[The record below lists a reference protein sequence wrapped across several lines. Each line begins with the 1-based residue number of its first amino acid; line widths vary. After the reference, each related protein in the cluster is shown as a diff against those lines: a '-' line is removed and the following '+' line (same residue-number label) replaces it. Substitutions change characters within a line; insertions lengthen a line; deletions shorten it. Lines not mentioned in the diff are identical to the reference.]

1 MCASRITENQIAV
14 LEKDLQKECV
24 QALVAAEKAEPPH
37 HSELFNDVYDVLPE
51 ALLVRNASL
60 EWSI

>member
-1 MCASRITENQIAV
+1 M

-24 QALVAAEKAEPPH
+24 QALVAAEKAGPPH

-60 EWSI
+60 E